1 MKGALPSPQAEGSAP
16 RNLEGCCT
24 ILRRFSWRMRESGP
38 CRPQLQEGANMR
50 KILLGFSLIIGLEA
64 AASACSCMA
73 PGSPE
78 ESRAVA
84 RQAAGKAV
92 AIVEVDVLSEY
103 RPGGPGELVR
113 LRRTLFGKAPKSFR
127 IQRGPFASD
136 ASCDLL
142 LRKGRRKVLI
152 LSGPAGNRFTGQR
165 FQMQSLCSDFLTSD
179 RGYLSVLLQE
189 ARRRRS

>member
-1 MKGALPSPQAEGSAP
+1 
-16 RNLEGCCT
+16 
-24 ILRRFSWRMRESGP
+24 
-38 CRPQLQEGANMR
+38 MR
-50 KILLGFSLIIGLEA
+50 KLLIGLSLILGVEA
-64 AASACSCMA
+64 AALACSCMA
-73 PGSPE
+73 PESPE
-78 ESRAVA
+78 ASRAMA
-84 RQAAGKAV
+84 REVVKNAV

-142 LRKGRRKVLI
+142 LRKGQRKVLV
-152 LSGPAGNRFTGQR
+152 LSRPAGNRFTGQR
-165 FQMQSLCSDFLTSD
+165 FQMQSLCSDYLTSD
-179 RGYLSVLLQE
+179 RGYLAMTLQE

>member
-1 MKGALPSPQAEGSAP
+1 
-16 RNLEGCCT
+16 
-24 ILRRFSWRMRESGP
+24 
-38 CRPQLQEGANMR
+38 MR
-50 KILLGFSLIIGLEA
+50 KLLIGLSLILGVEA
-64 AASACSCMA
+64 AALACSCMA
-73 PGSPE
+73 PESPAA
-78 ESRAVA
+78 SRPMA
-84 RQAAGKAV
+84 REIVKNAV

-142 LRKGRRKVLI
+142 LRKGQRKVLI
-152 LSGPAGNRFTGQR
+152 LSRPAGNRFTGQR
-165 FQMQSLCSDFLTSD
+165 FQMQSLCSDYLMSN
-179 RGYLSVLLQE
+179 RGYLAITLQE